1 MYKQIS
7 RYKILRD
14 AGDSIPQ
21 AQVKTSEEAA
31 RYLRSL
37 FNPSGAYEEALAMF
51 LNRANMTIGYARIS
65 QGGLDSTTVDVRL
78 VAFYAIKSLA
88 SGVILAHNHPSGC
101 TKPSEE
107 DIRITRKLRDGLKI
121 LDITLVDHIIL
132 AGDSSK
138 YYSFSDEG
146 I

>member
-7 RYKILRD
+7 RYEILRD

-21 AQVKTSEEAA
+21 VQVKTSKEAV
-31 RYLRSL
+31 RYLRPL
-37 FNPSGAYEEALAMF
+37 FNPSGVYEETLALF
-51 LNRANMTIGYARIS
+51 LNRAGMTIGYARIS

-107 DIRITRKLRDGLKI
+107 DIRLTKKVRDALHT
-121 LDITLVDHIIL
+121 LDISFMDHIIL
-132 AGDSSK
+132 AGVRK
-138 YYSFSDEG
+138 YYSFADEG
-146 I
+146 L